1 MYIPKAF
8 EQSEPAQLHE
18 LMRAHP
24 LAALVVHTPLGLE
37 VNHIPFVLDADPAP
51 LGTLRAHVARSN
63 PMWRFLTGDRDAVV
77 IFQGPE
83 HYISPSWYPS
93 KADNGGKVVPTW
105 NYAVVHAHG
114 PAVAIE
120 DRAWLERHLEQL
132 VTAHE
137 AGRRPRW
144 RTSDAPV
151 DFMERMVG
159 AVVGIEIPVRRLVG
173 KWKLNQNRSMGD
185 RESVV
190 MALEADGSPGAKSLA
205 AAMRE
210 TLGEPL
216 TDS

>member
-8 EQSEPAQLHE
+8 EQPDAAALHE
-18 LMRAHP
+18 LMRTHP
-24 LAALVVHTPLGLE
+24 FGALVVHTPSGLE
-37 VNHIPFVLDADPAP
+37 VNHLPFVLDADPAP

-63 PMWRFLTGDRDAVV
+63 PVWRSLTGDTEAVV

-83 HYISPSWYPS
+83 HYISPSWYSS
-93 KADNGGKVVPTW
+93 KQELSGKVVPTW

-114 PAVAIE
+114 PAIPIE

-132 VTAHE
+132 VTVNE
-137 AGRRPRW
+137 GGRRPGW
-144 RTSDAPV
+144 RTSDAPA

-173 KWKLNQNRSMGD
+173 KWKLNQNRSDAD

-190 MALEADGSPGAKSLA
+190 VALEADGSPAALA
-205 AAMRE
+205 MAGAMRR
-210 TLGEPL
+210 TLEP
-216 TDS
+216 